1 MNISPVSFGSTYK
14 LANNKDYARIESTMK
29 KFNNN
34 LKTLTGE
41 EYPADIAKHS
51 NGAFYL
57 LTGIEATISKRIK
70 DTPLQPGEDELT
82 LSTPQK
88 VSLYG
93 AKKQLKIDG
102 LIDTTYLG
110 QEVKVNRGLFV
121 IG

>member
-14 LANNKDYARIESTMK
+14 LVNNKDYARIDSTMR

-41 EYPADIAKHS
+41 EYPADITKHS

-57 LTGIEATISKRIK
+57 LTGVEATISKRIK
-70 DTPLQPGEDELT
+70 DAPLQPGDDELT
-82 LSTPQK
+82 LSTSKK

-93 AKKQLKIDG
+93 GKKQLRLDG

-110 QEVKVNRGLFV
+110 KDVKVNQGLFV
-121 IG
+121 IV